1 MVAQQLRTNV
11 RFRCMFEGRK
21 MSRFN
26 SKKVGQC
33 FGLVM
38 GQLCYPSKGT
48 PGQYDITTETKAER
62 PWQLSAFGTTRT
74 RDIFFGAAATLERLQ
89 SMENMLCT
97 DHLHHLCTTWL
108 NLRGCTQLLHVQN
121 LPSKK

>member
-1 MVAQQLRTNV
+1 
-11 RFRCMFEGRK
+11 MFEGRK

-74 RDIFFGAAATLERLQ
+74 RDIFLEPLQ
-89 SMENMLCT
+89 LWNVCNPWKT
-97 DHLHHLCTTWL
+97 CFAQTICTTCAPL
-108 NLRGCTQLLHVQN
+108 G
-121 LPSKK
+121 